1 MTKNIL
7 KKIVITTSRKSS
19 SFIFGL
25 EMLTKSRNNDH
36 YQKSVTMNAYQEIY
50 NTTKAY
56 QPESQ
61 SAVSQLLAE
70 EDNDIPLKNC

>member
-25 EMLTKSRNNDH
+25 EMLTKSRNNDQ
-36 YQKSVTMNAYQEIY
+36 YQKSVTMNAYQE
-50 NTTKAY
+50 TTKAY

>member
-1 MTKNIL
+1 
-7 KKIVITTSRKSS
+7 
-19 SFIFGL
+19 
-25 EMLTKSRNNDH
+25 
-36 YQKSVTMNAYQEIY
+36 MNAYQEIY

-70 EDNDIPLKNC
+70 EEGNDIPLKNC

>member
-1 MTKNIL
+1 MTKI
-7 KKIVITTSRKSS
+7 KKR
-19 SFIFGL
+19 
-25 EMLTKSRNNDH
+25 
-36 YQKSVTMNAYQEIY
+36 VTMNAYQEIY
-50 NTTKAY
+50 KTTKAY